1 MSMPVE
7 IIIDSPDEKTL
18 SDSGFYWRE
27 HSGVWVLVCRELES
41 AGFINAF
48 STRIGGVSPFPENS
62 LNLAGFDDDTAENIA
77 ENRRRFLSALGVTP
91 ESALLATAW
100 QVHSD
105 NVKVIR
111 SESEALDG
119 NGKFDALTSQMR
131 EILVGVKTADC
142 VPVLIGDAA
151 SKSFAAVHA
160 GWRGTSLAIVEKAVR
175 VLVNEFG
182 ASPDS
187 MIAAIGPAAGP
198 QHYEVGPEVIEA
210 LSSAI
215 PDVKRF
221 TNPTRDGHATI
232 NLPAINREQ
241 LINAGL
247 REERVFV
254 APYCTMTRSDLFFSY
269 RVDRKA
275 FGRTGR
281 LLSVIGSA
289 V

>member
-1 MSMPVE
+1 MSIPVE

-62 LNLAGFDDDTAENIA
+62 LNLAGFDDDTAENIS
-77 ENRRRFLSALGVTP
+77 ENRRRFLAAVGVVP

-111 SESEALDG
+111 SQSEARNG
-119 NGKFDALTSQMR
+119 NGKFDALASQMR
-131 EILVGVKTADC
+131 NVLVGVKTADC

-175 VLVNEFG
+175 VLVNEYG

-198 QHYEVGPEVIEA
+198 QQYEVGPEVIEA

-215 PDVKRF
+215 ADVLSF
-221 TNPTRDGHATI
+221 TNPTQDGHATI
-232 NLPAINREQ
+232 DLPGINRKQ

-247 REERVFV
+247 WEEKVFV

-269 RVDRKA
+269 RVDRKL